1 MSRGALARA
10 VMLAVALTM
19 AAPRPAGAWGLA
31 AHRWIALRAATLT
44 RCRSLVAGHER
55 ELADA
60 AVEPDT
66 VLKSRLGATEEV
78 RHFVNLDAYGAP
90 PFAALPRDEDAAV
103 RRYGRA
109 ALDRNGVLPWYGGR
123 LAHELADESA
133 HGDWRTARR
142 TAGYLAHYAGD
153 ATMPLHAT
161 ANYDG
166 QRTRQRGIHR
176 RVEAR
181 LVDERLAAFER
192 DAIRVGRA
200 RPIPPDRGAAALF
213 AALEASFA
221 AVTPVFAAD
230 RAGRRGTRV
239 GSPLYF
245 RRLDADLHALLAAR
259 LGAAAALTAA
269 LWDGACAGESFA
281 VTVTAPVAVATLPA
295 PRRTRRTP
303 VDRRARSAPR

>member
-1 MSRGALARA
+1 MSGGGWMSRRALARVA
-10 VMLAVALTM
+10 MLALVWTT

-44 RCRSLVAGHER
+44 RCRPLVAGHER
-55 ELADA
+55 DVAAA

-66 VLKSRLGATEEV
+66 ILKSRLGATEEV
-78 RHFVNLDAYGAP
+78 RHFLNLDAYGAP
-90 PFAALPRDEDAAV
+90 PFAALPREEEAAV

-109 ALDRNGVLPWYGGR
+109 ALDRNGVLPWYGSQ
-123 LAHELADESA
+123 LAHELADEIA
-133 HGDWRTARR
+133 HGEWRTARR
-142 TAGYLAHYAGD
+142 TAAYLAHYAGD

-176 RVEAR
+176 RIEAR

-192 DAIRVGRA
+192 DATRVGRA
-200 RPIPPDRGAAALF
+200 RPMPPERSAAALF
-213 AALEASFA
+213 AALEASCA
-221 AVTPVFAAD
+221 AAGPVLAAD
-230 RAGRRGTRV
+230 RAAGRGTRV

-269 LWDGACAGESFA
+269 LWDGACGGENLS
-281 VTVTAPVAVATLPA
+281 
-295 PRRTRRTP
+295 R
-303 VDRRARSAPR
+303 